1 MTVAATEGA
10 RVMAEH
16 PARQADLAIGSMT
29 VRGRSLSPAVG
40 QNLATA
46 IAAVL
51 ARQLSVRSAHIDGMT
66 IRLPASVLD
75 ASGGIDRAALAQ
87 AVARARRDPDA

>member
-16 PARQADLAIGSMT
+16 PVRQADLAIRSMT
-29 VRGRSLSPAVG
+29 VRGRCLSPTTG
-40 QNLATA
+40 QSLATA
-46 IAAVL
+46 IATVL
-51 ARQLSVRSAHIDGMT
+51 ARQLSARSAQIDRMT
-66 IRLPASVLD
+66 VRLPASVLD
-75 ASGGIDRAALAQ
+75 ASGGMDRAALAQ